1 MNGIKKISVILT
13 ALVMLTALLGVF
25 FASADGTVTL
35 CGEITSLNVRSQ
47 AVITLE
53 QNGEVV
59 YRYTIDGSNDPN
71 AVSQTFEAD
80 GIAVGEY
87 DMVVSKEGY
96 LSYTVKSLALYSDM
110 NLSNSEISEIELI
123 AGDIS
128 GDGYIDSVDVTS
140 LVYDMGKSAQD
151 ALYTASDLNGDGFR
165 DALDV
170 STIAFNMFREKTEI
184 TFDRQPISMSV
195 LNFDQNGENGG
206 NWWGAGVGVEY
217 RTEGASEGLGYYGM
231 RDSNPS
237 SVICGNITANGGFF
251 DFSALE
257 NGAWLELDVF
267 VQDETVLAQDGIQF
281 ILSFAVTRDAPYEN
295 KCLDFYANDLKTG
308 WNTLRFHYS
317 QGNVQRDFDLE
328 NVKFL
333 HAVLRSQSGT
343 SWGIDNLRIVSY
355 SDINRY
361 YMQKNDTTATGY
373 ALNGEV
379 VLPQLPDD
387 DVFGTVYSWRLG
399 DAKYKTGDV
408 VQISG
413 QDTTFVLERT
423 QGGTRLDILNCDSAE
438 GWWGNSPVY
447 NTTEIVKEGSGA
459 NLNTHPE
466 LAVFCRVWDGTID
479 ITSFIDTGYLH
490 FWLYVDN
497 ASVLKTNSAEL
508 GMFEINDTQSK
519 CISFSI
525 VNYIKNSGW
534 NEIIIPLKN
543 SHVNT
548 ADLTDLTSFRLFQ
561 YTRSNVTLV
570 IDDIY
575 IWMPDTTYTLDYT
588 SEHYDIVT
596 GISEMDVSALKAST
610 SVILKNNPYSR
621 YGYDFIGWSDG
632 SNIYAPGE
640 RYVMPSRDVTLTA
653 QWKKSDVYTYTLS
666 DGIGNTMPPVDSYE
680 GGKIILPYNT
690 FSREGYSFVGWSDG
704 NKVYRGGT
712 TYNMP
717 AENVIFTAQWDE
729 IEDYQLLSDAL
740 GAWELNDG
748 GSALKALSAIG
759 GATGDIKWGV
769 WLDSETF
776 GQALD
781 FSTER
786 SVMTVNNSGV
796 STDKTVTVSAWVMA
810 PKRENNQ
817 RVIASTD
824 KWKFFIDTNGTLSF
838 EITSLLESKIS
849 SGVNIVDGKWHHVM
863 VVVTGSTISSSV
875 KFYIDGTESGSGSTL
890 GTVSSSSQTLYV
902 GNDSSNSRHFDG
914 SIAELR
920 IFGSAKT
927 PSQVTT
933 TTVVSSDNDAKPAHL
948 TVTHGV
954 LVERLGFRG
963 LNVDNMEVY
972 DANRTYTVIDRN
984 NVRQT
989 KKLGFDHIKITV
1001 TPNNLIDG
1009 NGRLIEE
1016 NLTYMSQDVD
1026 IILEYGLPVLI
1037 CLHPEPNY
1045 KETYLADLSK
1055 FELLCSWYREFAA
1068 YVGDRWSEDEVL
1080 IQLMTEPYAN
1090 NGSVSWSWMSDRMWG
1105 AVRNELPKH
1114 TIITSSDQSGNLER
1128 LKLMSPATDW
1138 NLIYSITTYEP
1149 YTIGFCGLNT
1159 GWWSYT
1165 KDVPYPVPEGLTDSQ
1180 IETIIDNCTVYVA
1193 QYLPSELA
1201 NAKATLR
1208 AYLKGE
1214 YDSNPHY
1221 VNHYDIGYTAEWNMT
1236 RMNSL
1241 TEWSNKYGG
1250 NIHIMCVEFGCMD
1263 AQTARSVFGSHPEC
1277 GSSDEARYALI
1288 KDLREAFEANNI
1300 GWSYWLYNGVFTI
1313 YDPYDRIMDASVT
1326 DQLLARMYDEVLIE
1340 DCLGLTPDF

>member
-1 MNGIKKISVILT
+1 MKRFIKLSAIITVIILVAMLGAFIT
-13 ALVMLTALLGVF
+13 A
-25 FASADGTVTL
+25 ADGTVTFS
-35 CGEITSLNVRSQ
+35 GEITTANARSETY
-47 AVITLE
+47 VTLE
-53 QNGEVV
+53 QNGNAV
-59 YRYTIDGSNDPN
+59 YRHTVEASSDPN
-71 AVSQTFEAD
+71 ADLQAFSIE

-87 DMVVSKEGY
+87 DMVISKGGA
-96 LSYTVKSLALYSDM
+96 LSYTLKGIPLYSDIT
-110 NLSNSEISEIELI
+110 LSETVVL
-123 AGDIS
+123 AGGDINE
-128 GDGYIDSVDVTS
+128 DGFIDSLDVS
-140 LVYDMGKSAQD
+140 LFVFDMGKSPKEATYQ
-151 ALYTASDLNGDGFR
+151 YSDINGDGFR

-170 STIAFNMFREKTEI
+170 TALVYNMLKEKTIEI
-184 TFDRQPISMSV
+184 YDAQEYASTVLTFDAA
-195 LNFDQNGENGG
+195 GENGG

-231 RDSNPS
+231 RDNNPD
-237 SVICGNITANGGFF
+237 SVLCGNITANGGFF

-257 NGAWLELDVF
+257 NGAWLEIDVY

-295 KCLDFYANDLKTG
+295 KCLDFYVNGLKTG
-308 WNTLRFHYS
+308 WNTIRLDYS
-317 QGNVQRDFDLE
+317 EGNVQRDFDLE

-361 YMQKNDTTATGY
+361 YLQKNDATATGY
-373 ALNGEV
+373 TLNGEV
-379 VLPQLPDD
+379 VLPKLPDD
-387 DVFGTVYSWRLG
+387 DAFGTVYSWCLG

-408 VQISG
+408 VKISG
-413 QDTTFVLERT
+413 QETTFVLERV
-423 QGGTRLDILNCDSAE
+423 QGGTRLDILDCDSVE
-438 GWWGNSPVY
+438 GWWGNGPVY

-459 NLNTHPE
+459 NLTTDSS
-466 LAVFCRVWDGTID
+466 LAVFCRVWDGTYD
-479 ITSFIDTGYLH
+479 ISSYIDTGYLH

-497 ASVLKTNSAEL
+497 VSALKLNSREL
-508 GMFEINDTQSK
+508 GMFELNDTNSK
-519 CISFSI
+519 TISFSTTK
-525 VNYIKNSGW
+525 YIKNNGW
-534 NEIIIPLKN
+534 NEIIIPLKD
-543 SHVNT
+543 SVVKT
-548 ADLTDLTSFRLFQ
+548 ADLTALSSFRLFQ
-561 YTRSNVTLV
+561 YVNSTATIV

-575 IWMPDTTYTLDYT
+575 VWMPDTTYTIDYT
-588 SEHYDIVT
+588 SDYYDRVS
-596 GISEMDVSALKAST
+596 GISDIDVNALKAGT
-610 SVILKNNPYSR
+610 SVIIKNNPYIR
-621 YGYDFIGWSDG
+621 NGYDFIGWSDG
-632 SNIYAPGE
+632 NNIYAPGDS
-640 RYVMPSRDVTLTA
+640 YIIPSHNVTLTA
-653 QWKKSDVYTYTLS
+653 QWEKSTTYTYTLS
-666 DGIGNTMPPVDSYE
+666 DGIGSSLAPVDSYAGE
-680 GGKIILPYNT
+680 KITLPYNT

-704 NKVYRGGT
+704 DKVYRGGT
-712 TYNMP
+712 IYNMP
-717 AENVIFTAQWDE
+717 AENVTLTAQWDE

-740 GAWELNDG
+740 GAWQLNDG
-748 GSALKALSAIG
+748 GSALKAASAIG

-769 WLDSETF
+769 WLDSATF
-776 GQALD
+776 GQVLD

-796 STDKTVTVSAWVMA
+796 SSSKNITVSAWVMA

-838 EITSLLESKIS
+838 EISGLLGSKMS

-863 VVVTGSTISSSV
+863 AVVTGSSISSSV
-875 KFYIDGTESGSGSTL
+875 KFYIDGTESGSGSSL
-890 GTVSSSSQTLYV
+890 GTASSSSQTLYV
-902 GNDSSNSRHFDG
+902 GNDSGNSKHFDG

-920 IFGSAKT
+920 IYGSAKT

-933 TTVVSSDNDAKPAHL
+933 TTLVSSDNDAKPAHL

-963 LNVDNMEVY
+963 LNVNGMEVY
-972 DANRTYTVIDRN
+972 DANREYTTIDRN

-1001 TPNNLIDG
+1001 TPNNLIDE
-1009 NGRLIEE
+1009 NGKLIEE
-1016 NLTYMSQDVD
+1016 NLTYMAQDVD

-1080 IQLMTEPYAN
+1080 IQMMTEPYAN

-1165 KDVPYPVPEGLTDSQ
+1165 KDVPYPVPEGLTDAQ
-1180 IETIIDNCTVYVA
+1180 IEEIINGCTVYVA
-1193 QYLPSELA
+1193 QYLPSELET
-1201 NAKATLR
+1201 AKTTLR
-1208 AYLKGE
+1208 AYLKGQ

-1263 AQTARSVFGSHPEC
+1263 AQTARNVFGSHPEC

-1288 KDLREAFEANNI
+1288 KHLREAFEANNI

-1326 DQLLARMYDEVLIE
+1326 DQLLARMYDEKLIE